1 LTEYREQKKR
11 EFKQKCEEHCSNTMR
26 GVNISQ
32 MSQVEMRKV
41 REGLA
46 DLFKTMI
53 NLLIKE
59 FQLKRN
65 DWESWQAFKEAYEE
79 AIHLLR
85 LHIMKAV
92 NRKAETMYGQR
103 RVSPQIQKARVE

>member
-1 LTEYREQKKR
+1 VVRGDPEDTQTHFNQAKRDRQTERQTDRQTVESECLTEYREQKKR
-11 EFKQKCEEHCSNTMR
+11 EFKQKREEHCSNTMR

-65 DWESWQAFKEAYEE
+65 DWEGW
-79 AIHLLR
+79 
-85 LHIMKAV
+85 
-92 NRKAETMYGQR
+92 
-103 RVSPQIQKARVE
+103 